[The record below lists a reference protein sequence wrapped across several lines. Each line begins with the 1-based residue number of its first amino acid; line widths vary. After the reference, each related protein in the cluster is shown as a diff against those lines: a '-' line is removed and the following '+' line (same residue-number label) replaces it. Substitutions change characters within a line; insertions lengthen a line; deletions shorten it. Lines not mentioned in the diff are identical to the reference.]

1 MKKIQHNFHSHTS
14 LKLPTNKGAS
24 SSHVVCCH
32 SPSFT
37 DHSWLKECS
46 GKRGTRDRRS
56 EALIQTRLCAVLL
69 CSPHQE
75 WDSLWWIST
84 KRFGTYKERQFS
96 QVCYFK
102 PGNLGIQLAHRGSQG
117 SLQFLSGKLR
127 PDGYTRIKGPGVI
140 KLISNQWSQYSRE
153 SRRMPLTYWIL
164 CWSKMVNGLY
174 TNACVLSDG
183 V

>member
-1 MKKIQHNFHSHTS
+1 MKTFAPGVMSRKNERSERINHGVRFVFHKAQGLESTKKIKHNFHSHTS
-14 LKLPTNKGAS
+14 SKLPTNKGAS
-24 SSHVVCCH
+24 SSSSHGVCWH

-96 QVCYFK
+96 QVSYFK
-102 PGNLGIQLAHRGSQG
+102 PGNLGIRLAHRGTLG
-117 SLQFLSGKLR
+117 SLQVLSGKLR
-127 PDGYTRIKGPGVI
+127 PDG
-140 KLISNQWSQYSRE
+140 
-153 SRRMPLTYWIL
+153 
-164 CWSKMVNGLY
+164 
-174 TNACVLSDG
+174 
-183 V
+183 